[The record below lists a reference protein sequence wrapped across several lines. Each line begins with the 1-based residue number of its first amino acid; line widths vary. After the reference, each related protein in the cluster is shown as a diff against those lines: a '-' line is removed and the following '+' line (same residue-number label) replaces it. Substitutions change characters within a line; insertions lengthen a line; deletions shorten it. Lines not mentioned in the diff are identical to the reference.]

1 MAVNKYFNNFGYK
14 PEQNLVEDLIVES
27 IKQYG
32 HEVKYI
38 PRTLVE
44 EDHIFGEDTLSK
56 FQSAIPVEVY
66 IQNVEGFEDVGEFV
80 SRFGMEVHHQITFL
94 IAKKRWEQIRLGE
107 SLQTEVGYSLQNESA
122 NTAAP
127 GPGMQYQIETGT
139 VGANNYGIIP
149 YGFPNEGDL
158 IWFEMTGKMFEI
170 KNMEHETRGFYPNGA
185 LNMFELK
192 CEVFEYTSQVIDTGD
207 TEIDNLETL
216 FSQNTLDYQFSLDVG
231 DEGYGAG
238 QILWEDGGF
247 SLQEFTAT
255 TNNQVSA
262 NNSLFQIES
271 AGIIDFSETNP
282 FSEVDRY

>member
-1 MAVNKYFNNFGYK
+1 MAVNQYFNNYNYK
-14 PEQNLVEDLIVES
+14 PEQNLAEDLVIES

-38 PRTLVE
+38 PRTLVK
-44 EDHIFGEDTLSK
+44 EDHIFGEDVLSK
-56 FQSAIPVEVY
+56 FQSAIPIEVY

-80 SRFGMEVHHQITFL
+80 SRFGLEVHHQITF
-94 IAKKRWEQIRLGE
+94 IMAKKRWEQIRQGE
-107 SLQTEVGYSLQNESA
+107 SLMTEVGYSLQTESA

-127 GPGMQYQIETGT
+127 GAGIQYQLETGT
-139 VGANNYGIIP
+139 TGANNYGTIP
-149 YGFPNEGDL
+149 YSYPNEGDL

-170 KNMEHETRGFYPNGA
+170 KNMEHETMGFYPNGN
-185 LNMFELK
+185 LNMLELK
-192 CEVFEYTSQVIDTGD
+192 CEVFEYSSEKMDTGD
-207 TEIDNLETL
+207 TEIDNLENL

-238 QILWEDGGF
+238 QLMSEDGG
-247 SLQEFTAT
+247 SLLQEFTAT
-255 TNNQVSA
+255 TNNEVSA
-262 NNSLFQIES
+262 NNTLFQIQS